1 MIAHDTTREQSE
13 RLADAISDCRM
24 AWEESLDSDKIAEA
38 WLAKVAKD
46 YPHANDPHAHSILLT
61 SFQRACS
68 ILDSDE
74 LGQLGAR
81 LGCNLTETEHH
92 AGYFAARPWIGVAA

>member
-1 MIAHDTTREQSE
+1 MIAHDVTREQSE
-13 RLADAISDCRM
+13 RLADAIDDCRM

-38 WLAKVAKD
+38 WLAKVATD

-74 LGQLGAR
+74 LGRLGAR
-81 LGCNLTETEHH
+81 LGVNPTEVAHQ
-92 AGYFAARPWIGVAA
+92 AMWFAARPWIGVAA